1 MEILIDNSANNG
13 LLTKIWGPPAW
24 MTMQCFAFGY
34 PIDPTPEQKKY
45 YKLFYESFA
54 YTLPC
59 KFCRESFSQF
69 ILEPDTLLS
78 DKVFETRNN
87 LTRWIYDIHEKV
99 NAKLGVTYGL
109 TYDDFVK
116 KHESFRAKC
125 IKDKVING
133 CNMPLRDRTNAF
145 KMAYNKDCP
154 LIELDIAKKFI
165 PYAIERG
172 YSENDFNF
180 IKLYET
186 IYKKKINLYGENLCD
201 AWFDRNKICEE
212 TTRYMRTHNIKPLE
226 EFGDYIGL
234 PTISELRLI
243 LNLTSTLTKE
253 DLNNVLKLIPTTKKE
268 KIKRYYIKKNI

>member
-1 MEILIDNSANNG
+1 MEMSVDNNANNG

-34 PIDPTPEQKKY
+34 PINPTLEQKKNY
-45 YKLFYESFA
+45 RLFYESIA
-54 YTLPC
+54 HTLPC
-59 KFCRESFSQF
+59 KFCRDSYSQF
-69 ILEPDTLLS
+69 ILESDTLLS
-78 DKVFETRNN
+78 DKVFETRDT
-87 LTRWIYDIHEKV
+87 LTKWIYDIHEKV

-109 TYDDFVK
+109 TYEDFVK

-154 LIELDIAKKFI
+154 LIDLDLAKKII

-172 YSENDFNF
+172 FSEKDFNF

-186 IYKKKINLYGENLCD
+186 IYKKKVNLYGENLCD
-201 AWFDRNKICEE
+201 VWFERNKICEE

-226 EFGDYIGL
+226 EFGEYTGL
-234 PTISELRLI
+234 PTISELKLL

-253 DLNNVLKLIPTTKKE
+253 DLLNVINVVSITKNK
-268 KIKRYYIKKNI
+268 KIKRYYIKKYN